1 MTRFPSSAQLFEDA
15 VTLISSC
22 IFFIII
28 YSFFLI
34 RVILLFALIKT
45 GFQRNYELFLLAIRL
60 KFVLF
65 LCLRSRAKT

>member
-28 YSFFLI
+28 YSFFI